1 MVVLWREL
9 AFLLRD
15 YFPPAPEA
23 AKNAGVVW
31 NVARLIYLIER
42 SVGAERNPIRI
53 LVESHGLLAFNGEVG
68 LDHGVDSRFYR
79 DVRA

>member
-1 MVVLWREL
+1 MLWRDF

-15 YFPPAPEA
+15 DFPPAPEA

-42 SVGAERNPIRI
+42 SVGMSVIQFEF
-53 LVESHGLLAFNGEVG
+53 L
-68 LDHGVDSRFYR
+68 
-79 DVRA
+79 